1 MRLIDADKPKNKAE
15 DCLEITNAFLQ
26 PKIPDKRI
34 YIEIARGTSKT
45 IAFLDNVIL
54 DNMVKEGQ
62 ITMEQAKCIMSI
74 FEGENE

>member
-1 MRLIDADKPKNKAE
+1 MRLIDADKLKYEAE
-15 DCLEITNAFLQ
+15 DCIETTDAFLQ

-34 YIEIARGTSKT
+34 WIEIARGTSKT
-45 IAFLDNVIL
+45 IAFLDNLIL

-62 ITMEQAKCIMSI
+62 ITIEQAKCIMSI